1 MQTKST
7 DHYAEYVV
15 AWRERETISHRHEV
29 DRATKAR
36 QACEL
41 CADLLAETYH
51 VRKVWLFGS
60 LLQPQEAHDRSDIDL
75 AVEGLAPADYFAALA
90 AIYDLVEPGIEIDLV
105 PMDTA
110 HLWLRKQIL
119 SEGLVLYAA
128 HQSVRPNL
136 ELS

>member
-7 DHYAEYVV
+7 DHYAEYVA
-15 AWRERETISHRHEV
+15 AWREREAISHRHVV

-60 LLQPQEAHDRSDIDL
+60 LVQPQEAHDRSDMDL

-105 PMDTA
+105 AMETA
-110 HLWLRKQIL
+110 QIPLRQHIL
-119 SEGLVLYAA
+119 SKGLTLYAA
-128 HQSVRPNL
+128 
-136 ELS
+136 